1 MEIASKVGVCILNL
15 LPWITVCKHLGK
27 VNMFFSQ
34 ICSSHAIVYGYVCVY
49 IYVTVYNILA
59 VKDLPADK
67 DWQQ

>member
-1 MEIASKVGVCILNL
+1 
-15 LPWITVCKHLGK
+15 
-27 VNMFFSQ
+27 MFFSQ
-34 ICSSHAIVYGYVCVY
+34 ICSSHAIVYGCVCVCVYIY